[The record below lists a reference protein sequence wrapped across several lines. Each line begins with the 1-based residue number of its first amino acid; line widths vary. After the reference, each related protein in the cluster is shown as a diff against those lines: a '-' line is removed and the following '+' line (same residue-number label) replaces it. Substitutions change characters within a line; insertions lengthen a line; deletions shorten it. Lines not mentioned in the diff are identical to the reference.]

1 MLIVHHLE
9 NSRSQRV
16 LWLLEELALPYEIKR
31 YERDAKTKLAP
42 ASLKAVHPLGKSP
55 AISDGERVVAET
67 GAIVDY
73 VITRHADGRL
83 MPAVGTDEHLRY
95 VYWTHFAEG
104 SLMPPLL
111 ARLLFA
117 TAAEKAP
124 FLVRP
129 ILKGVSKAV
138 NKAYLG
144 PTIEAALDLIEV
156 ELGRS
161 EFLAG
166 SELTGAD
173 IMMSF
178 PLEAAGSRGGLG
190 ERPRIKDWLAR
201 IHARPAFKKALE
213 KGGPYAYA

>member
-1 MLIVHHLE
+1 MLVVHHLE

-55 AISDGERVVAET
+55 VISDGERVVAET

-73 VITRHADGRL
+73 VITRLGGGRL
-83 MPAVGTDEHLRY
+83 MPAEGTDEHLRY

-117 TAAEKAP
+117 TAAEKSP
-124 FLVRP
+124 FVVRP

-138 NKAYLG
+138 NKSYLG
-144 PTIEAALDLIEV
+144 PNIEAALDLIEG
-156 ELGRS
+156 ELGKS
-161 EFLAG
+161 DFVAG
-166 SELTGAD
+166 TELSGAD
-173 IMMSF
+173 IMLSF

-190 ERPRIKDWLAR
+190 ARPRIKDWLAR
-201 IHARPAFKKALE
+201 IHARPAYKKALE
-213 KGGPYAYA
+213 RGGPYAYA